1 VQSENH
7 RASVERQDPTSRVS
21 LTHFHTG
28 VEIFLL
34 TGHKIV
40 NVAPSGIESFFISP
54 ATIFLPQAHMSPSS
68 KTKSAARNTE
78 PFSLVPYAVQRRLYE
93 CVLRAMLV
101 REYLG
106 LQDRVHTD
114 FAEIGAVAAL
124 LDTDLVFPAAHSIGA
139 RVVRSSDLTTVE
151 AELALAHNA
160 HAHTLAQV
168 SPANNSA
175 AETMLTTIVSQLL
188 SDPKRLAVVPSIE
201 LAEPAWQNVL
211 RFAGRHRLPIL
222 FIVPGRIA
230 GRRDSTDLRTIYA
243 QFGVPVMT
251 IDASDPIAAYR
262 VATEAAHNARA
273 GRGATVLEAAAVETR
288 NTDINSQPPLE
299 HLEEYMRRKGSWDDN
314 WRAEIEQ
321 SAREAMKREL
331 SA

>member
-1 VQSENH
+1 
-7 RASVERQDPTSRVS
+7 
-21 LTHFHTG
+21 
-28 VEIFLL
+28 
-34 TGHKIV
+34 
-40 NVAPSGIESFFISP
+40 
-54 ATIFLPQAHMSPSS
+54 MSPSS
-68 KTKSAARNTE
+68 RTKSAGKNVE
-78 PFSLVPYAVQRRLYE
+78 LFSLVPYAVQRRLYE
-93 CVLRAMLV
+93 LVLRSILV

-124 LDTDLVFPAAHSIGA
+124 LDSDLVFPAAYSIGA
-139 RVVRSSDLTTVE
+139 RVVRCSDLTSVE

-160 HAHTLAQV
+160 HTHTLAQV
-168 SPANNSA
+168 SPATDSA

-188 SDPKRLAVVPSIE
+188 ADPKRLALVPSVE
-201 LAEPAWQNVL
+201 LAEPSWQNAL

-243 QFGVPVMT
+243 EYGVPVMT

-273 GRGATVLEAAAVETR
+273 GRGATVLEAALVETR
-288 NTDINSQPPLE
+288 NIEINSQHPLE
-299 HLEEYMRRKGSWDDN
+299 HLEEYMRRKGSWDDL
-314 WRAEIEQ
+314 WRAEIEE
-321 SAREAMKREL
+321 SAQAALKREL